1 MIAKL
6 EFDCS
11 IPEEAEKMKRM
22 LLADDLCSVIR
33 NFQETLRNRV
43 KLNNNC
49 KSGKDELLSI
59 IQELNNQL
67 EDKGINLD
75 DIYN

>member
-22 LLADDLCSVIR
+22 LLADDLCSVIY
-33 NFQETLRNRV
+33 NMNKYLM
-43 KLNNNC
+43 
-49 KSGKDELLSI
+49 DELKEAEPMSNKRDMANGLFI
-59 IQELNNQL
+59 KINDLL
-67 EDKGINLD
+67 EAKGINLD
-75 DIYN
+75 NIYS